1 MPLDAAVENDLI
13 ASFIGAPVP
22 RYNPDDEGDRLCV
35 NVYNYF
41 KPAILRF
48 LALVNNP
55 YTALNPDRIRGLM
68 QFIRMR
74 YGQDFLQH
82 AANRGLV
89 RQGPFDGNWANQW
102 FDDLFPNEAVLN
114 DYRLSVVIQGGEGV
128 NFYTHYKYDNVPTH
142 DTDTRVLVG
151 NHFHYMRALADMT
164 DPMGTTAKEW
174 MHKYR
179 FFLAFGLESALE
191 AFHSEV
197 RPLAHMGDEP
207 YLNYISTWIDDWE
220 NITLRIIP
228 SVAGQSFRHWIDTE
242 TYDMNN
248 DMFIA
253 PLLDITVEVETDAG
267 DMSEC
272 GIVDVFVPYERPLI
286 EPGRFR
292 VGQSGEIFSLFAT
305 EQARNLRLPPN
316 NLVEPGY
323 VPSVDLPLA
332 IPDTIPAVGNIT
344 IPVRLL
350 PHGYMLFETLR
361 MFFVS
366 DALAR
371 YNHGHKFMKYKQKL
385 TAMLGTLL
393 DRDIS
398 QFIFQ
403 QCQGMKA
410 QEPARRQLMT
420 GGREPL
426 LFEPSRIEESPRE
439 HLKEIPVTDLPN
451 IPIME
456 KIETTTSPPIIKPKM
471 KFTKPTKEQEEAR
484 RYSKKLLEIY
494 LKGEELPIPEEPSSI
509 EQMGYDDC
517 MSYIYPEMKDFRLPL
532 LPEEHEAHKKST
544 PPTTIQMLVDAK
556 ILPAVTKLLCIP
568 TRPTKGGQLKKKR
581 TRRKKHRHSV
591 HTTYRK

>member
-1 MPLDAAVENDLI
+1 MPLNTAVENDLI
-13 ASFIGAPVP
+13 ASFIGSPVD
-22 RYNPDDEGDRLCV
+22 RYDPDAEDDRLCV

-55 YTALNPDRIRGLM
+55 YTASNPDRIRGLM

-164 DPMGTTAKEW
+164 DPMATTAKEW

-207 YLNYISTWIDDWE
+207 YLNYISTWIYDWE

-242 TYDMNN
+242 TYNMNN
-248 DMFIA
+248 DNFIS
-253 PLLDITVEVETDAG
+253 PLLDITVEVETDTG

-272 GIVDVFVPYERPLI
+272 GIVDVFVPYQRPAA

-305 EQARNLRLPPN
+305 DQARNLQMPPN
-316 NLVEPGY
+316 NLVEPGH
-323 VPSVDLPLA
+323 VPSVDLPLT
-332 IPDTIPAVGNIT
+332 IPPTIPAVGNIE

-361 MFFVS
+361 MLFVS

-371 YNHGHKFMKYKQKL
+371 YNHGHKLMKYKQKL

-410 QEPARRQLMT
+410 QEPARRELMT

-426 LFEPSRIEESPRE
+426 LLEQRKIEEPPR
-439 HLKEIPVTDLPN
+439 L
-451 IPIME
+451 E
-456 KIETTTSPPIIKPKM
+456 KIETTPPPPVTKPKM
-471 KFTKPTKEQEEAR
+471 KFTTPAEEQQEAR
-484 RYSKKLLEIY
+484 RYSKKLLAMY
-494 LKGEELPIPEEPSSI
+494 VKGEALPDPDSLSST

-532 LPEEHEAHKKST
+532 LPEEHQEHKKST

-556 ILPAVTKLLCIP
+556 ILPADTKLLSMP
-568 TRPTKGGQLKKKR
+568 TKPIKGGQAKKR
-581 TRRKKHRHSV
+581 ITRRKKHRHSV